1 MVRRIYRFDELF
13 INRIFVSVESFIDRI
28 DFIRNSSLID
38 SVESAIY
45 NLFVDLILPGQ
56 DNGKREREKRKSILE
71 EHFSLPH
78 LLVSRSPL
86 LYPFSTR
93 NPTLASRT
101 SPPSSRRLFSF
112 RHEAS
117 PFPKQIKTTST
128 RMESSFL
135 TTTGGLSL
143 SLFSKPTWNSWRLG
157 THPGG
162 DGRKE
167 GVGGHLRVNMSPADP
182 ALWSRIAL

>member
-38 SVESAIY
+38 SMESAIY

-71 EHFSLPH
+71 EHFSLRH

-86 LYPFSTR
+86 LYLFSTR

-101 SPPSSRRLFSF
+101 SPSPSSRLLFSF

-162 DGRKE
+162 RRKE
-167 GVGGHLRVNMSPADP
+167 GRGWGPFAG
-182 ALWSRIAL
+182 

>member
-38 SVESAIY
+38 SMESAIY

-86 LYPFSTR
+86 LYLFSTR

-143 SLFSKPTWNSWRLG
+143 SLFSKPT
-157 THPGG
+157 
-162 DGRKE
+162 
-167 GVGGHLRVNMSPADP
+167 
-182 ALWSRIAL
+182 

>member
-13 INRIFVSVESFIDRI
+13 INRIFISVESFIDRI

-38 SVESAIY
+38 SMESAIY

-86 LYPFSTR
+86 LYLFSTR

-101 SPPSSRRLFSF
+101 SPSPSSRLLFSF

-143 SLFSKPTWNSWRLG
+143 SLFSKPT
-157 THPGG
+157 
-162 DGRKE
+162 
-167 GVGGHLRVNMSPADP
+167 
-182 ALWSRIAL
+182 

>member
-38 SVESAIY
+38 SMESAIY

-86 LYPFSTR
+86 LYLFSTR

-101 SPPSSRRLFSF
+101 SPSPSSRLLFSF

-162 DGRKE
+162 RRKE
-167 GVGGHLRVNMSPADP
+167 GRGWGPFAG
-182 ALWSRIAL
+182 

>member
-38 SVESAIY
+38 SMESAIY

-86 LYPFSTR
+86 LYLFSTR

-101 SPPSSRRLFSF
+101 SPSPSSRLLFSF

-143 SLFSKPTWNSWRLG
+143 SLFSKPT
-157 THPGG
+157 
-162 DGRKE
+162 
-167 GVGGHLRVNMSPADP
+167 
-182 ALWSRIAL
+182 

>member
-13 INRIFVSVESFIDRI
+13 INRIFISVESFIDRI

-38 SVESAIY
+38 SMESAIY

-162 DGRKE
+162 RRKE
-167 GVGGHLRVNMSPADP
+167 GRGWGPFAG
-182 ALWSRIAL
+182 

>member
-1 MVRRIYRFDELF
+1 MARRIYRFDELF

-86 LYPFSTR
+86 LYLFSTR

-101 SPPSSRRLFSF
+101 SPSPSSRLLFSF

-143 SLFSKPTWNSWRLG
+143 SLFSKPT
-157 THPGG
+157 
-162 DGRKE
+162 
-167 GVGGHLRVNMSPADP
+167 
-182 ALWSRIAL
+182 